1 MRYAVRDLRR
11 LLTFVSFGWQ
21 AGWNI
26 QSVNSGALT
35 WGALGKELYASGKP
49 YWFIPAAL
57 GIGLAAPIPFWL
69 MHKKFPN
76 QRIWSYLN
84 IPIITN
90 YMGWLPYSVNG
101 MWWPGFVIGMASQ
114 WWART
119 RRPRW
124 FIKVSEQLV

>member
-1 MRYAVRDLRR
+1 MLSLDLGADP
-11 LLTFVSFGWQ
+11 VWQ

-69 MHKKFPN
+69 LHKMFPN

-101 MWWPGFVIGMASQ
+101 MWWPGFIIGMASQ

-124 FIKVSEQLV
+124 FIKVSHSLHLFE